1 MAKPARRAAPPMAFV
16 QMRTLWENLEDNVGF
31 DG

>member
-1 MAKPARRAAPPMAFV
+1 MAKPARGAALPMAFV
-16 QMRTLWENLEDNVGF
+16 QMQTLWENLEDNVGF